1 MKKPN
6 LVFMYGEDSFSLSK
20 ELKRWKQAFVE
31 KYDGDM
37 NLEEI
42 EGDARSSAS
51 KTGLVPGIASSISA
65 MPFMADKRLVILKN
79 FMQAQKADEQ
89 KKLIPV
95 LEKLSD
101 TTVLVITETHPPD
114 KRTSLY
120 KTLTKIATVR
130 MFDPPK
136 GAMLSNW
143 ITRRAQTHGGQ
154 MDSRA
159 ASYLS
164 SQIGENLWQLENEVN
179 KLCLFAQGQPITP
192 AMVDLLTTGGI
203 EQSIFTMTDQ
213 LARKDMAGT
222 LQTMKKLQAQG
233 QEAPYIFSM
242 ITRQFRLMLEIKA
255 LMEERMPG
263 NAIARKMGVHPFVVQ
278 TTSKQCKNFTNSQL
292 KRALRKLLEIDRR
305 LKTGRIH
312 LRTREEE
319 QYLLAIERILLSH

>member
-6 LVFMYGEDSFSLSK
+6 LVFMYGEDSFSLRK
-20 ELKRWKQAFVE
+20 ELARWKQAFVK

-37 NLEEI
+37 NMEEI
-42 EGDARSSAS
+42 DGEARSAS
-51 KTGLVPGIASSISA
+51 KGGLIPEIAASISA
-65 MPFMADKRLVILKN
+65 MPFMADKRLIVLTN
-79 FMQAQKADEQ
+79 FLRGQKADEQ

-95 LEKLSD
+95 LENLSD
-101 TTVLVITETHPPD
+101 TNVLVIAETHPPD
-114 KRTSLY
+114 KRTALY
-120 KTLTKIATVR
+120 KSLNKTATVR
-130 MFDPPK
+130 LFEPPK
-136 GAMLSNW
+136 GAALSSW
-143 ITRRAQTHGGQ
+143 VIRRAQIHGGQ
-154 MDSRA
+154 MDHRT

-164 SQIGENLWQLENEVN
+164 AQIGENLWQLENEVH
-179 KLCLFAQGQPITP
+179 KLCLFAQGQAITP

-213 LARKDMAGT
+213 LARKDLAGT

-233 QEAPYIFSM
+233 QEAPFIFSM
-242 ITRQFRLMLEIKA
+242 IARQFRIMLEIKA
-255 LMEERMPG
+255 LMEERIPS

-305 LKTGRIH
+305 LKTGGLH
-312 LRTREEE
+312 LRPREED